1 MHNKKYT
8 KTCCI
13 STHQLSKK
21 GVKKKIPF
29 TVASKRV
36 KYLGMNLTK
45 KVKDLYTENWDT
57 DERMWKH
64 ELTEY
69 SNNVRMPTLS
79 NLQIHYDHH

>member
-1 MHNKKYT
+1 MLHFYTPTIKKR
-8 KTCCI
+8 
-13 STHQLSKK
+13 SKK
-21 GVKKKIPF
+21 KK
-29 TVASKRV
+29 SHLQLHQKRV

-64 ELTEY
+64 ELIEY